1 MPGKRAV
8 PTVTGRARRWRRG
21 KSTCTLSVWAWKA
34 AKRSVIRRNFW
45 RTAAKCSRPFKRDRM
60 ELPELV
66 FADSGGQVACRN
78 RSRGHLLWMSVGSD
92 ALPAENL
99 CDRLERDAI
108 LLRGDVR
115 FVIRNA
121 P

>member
-45 RTAAKCSRPFKRDRM
+45 RTAAKCSRPFLSPKSARLLEQSSLRKKVENFSYCFEESIFPVGAEDM
-60 ELPELV
+60 MAVLDLLQGGVEL
-66 FADSGGQVACRN
+66 A
-78 RSRGHLLWMSVGSD
+78 
-92 ALPAENL
+92 
-99 CDRLERDAI
+99 
-108 LLRGDVR
+108 
-115 FVIRNA
+115 
-121 P
+121 